1 MIVMM
6 CAQQM
11 GHMKPCMLAVNM
23 SALNLKQLKNEKNL
37 FFTSLFI
44 LVTNVLDAQTF
55 ERSTN
60 DSVVENLTQNSTAR
74 VNSRN
79 GLCHH

>member
-1 MIVMM
+1 MM

-23 SALNLKQLKNEKNL
+23 SALNLKQLKNEKNI

-44 LVTNVLDAQTF
+44 LVKNVLDAQTF

>member
-37 FFTSLFI
+37 FFT
-44 LVTNVLDAQTF
+44 NVLDAQTF